1 MSDGRSCACSIFSNS
16 WSDRNNSATEMDAK
30 YFGVIELVFSFGVIL
45 LIAIQQ
51 LYSVNKAKKK
61 RRERESA
68 PESKPGDDG

>member
-1 MSDGRSCACSIFSNS
+1 
-16 WSDRNNSATEMDAK
+16 MDAK

-51 LYSVNKAKKK
+51 LYSVNKATKK